1 MSVEEAS
8 LDAAERR
15 FPLRI
20 LEELPRRF
28 ILRTD
33 PPVPMLRSQLILR
46 PVRPLFG
53 GGKNQST

>member
-8 LDAAERR
+8 LYAAERR

-20 LEELPRRF
+20 LELPRRF

-46 PVRPLFG
+46 PVRPVFG